1 MFTRIGRVVSGH
13 PVGFVIGWAVLL
25 AVMTTL
31 AVQGLGTGGLF
42 DRLASTEATTPDSDS
57 EVVYSLTLSDD
68 DSGETVIVVAGGV
81 DVAGDWPGVAA
92 AATAARGELAGI
104 DGVASV
110 HDAFMLPD
118 PTSQEALALLSSNGD
133 GFATLV
139 TLDEGLGDHES
150 QDANERVAEAAQGAW
165 LDALHEYDAT
175 ANAHTVSTTLIADSI
190 TDLVQEDLVRG
201 ESVSLPVALVLLVIV
216 FGGLLA
222 AGLPLVGA
230 VVSILVGLGALWC
243 LTFVQDVN
251 SFILNVISIIGL
263 ALSIDYGLLLV
274 SRYREEAAAQLAG
287 AGGELPAGD
296 EMKALVRATVVR
308 TVATAGRTVSFSAL
322 TIACSIAGLFVMRSP
337 ILRTI
342 GAGAVIVTLLAVSC
356 TLTLVPAIIT
366 LLGARLVRP
375 SALSR
380 VPGLRRVLA
389 AVGDS
394 SSDDG
399 VFSRLSRRVVA
410 HPWIVMLAVVALLA
424 AMASPIGSLRLRTNF
439 AEYMPAGSDVH
450 AGYDILQEDYPAL
463 ASPTISIVAQTDPPD
478 TAGFVSDLGAMDGVT
493 HVTATDLADHEHMT
507 LISVLMDVDDP
518 VGPRATDAVDQ
529 IRAMDPGYRV
539 WVGGQAAQQTDF
551 TDSIA
556 QGAPWAALIVVAA
569 VLVLLFCMTGSF
581 VVPLKALIINTFSL
595 VASLGATAWLFE
607 GGHLGLPRT
616 AGLET
621 FIVACLMAFG
631 FGLAMDYEV
640 FLLARIAEYWQAG
653 YDNDEAV
660 ARGLQRSGRIITSAA
675 AIIIAVFLGFVSG
688 EMIAIKQ
695 IGVGLAIMVAA
706 DATLVRL
713 LLVPATMTVL
723 GQWNWW
729 APEPLARLY
738 RRLGGQDRVKD
749 GAAQQ

>member
-1 MFTRIGRVVSGH
+1 MFDQIGRTVSRHPALFIIAWMLLLSAMVYLTFQGMGH
-13 PVGFVIGWAVLL
+13 
-25 AVMTTL
+25 
-31 AVQGLGTGGLF
+31 GGLF
-42 DRLASTEATTPDSDS
+42 DRLTSTNAPTPDTESDR
-57 EVVYSLTLSDD
+57 VTSLTTSDETDGETVTVIISDVDMGNDPAELSAAVSMARKTLSDLED
-68 DSGETVIVVAGGV
+68 VV
-81 DVAGDWPGVAA
+81 
-92 AATAARGELAGI
+92 
-104 DGVASV
+104 SV
-110 HDAFMLPD
+110 QDAFMMPD
-118 PTSQEALALLSSNGD
+118 PSSQEAKALLSSSGD
-133 GFATLV
+133 GYVELV
-139 TLDEGLGDHES
+139 TLAEGLDDERS
-150 QDANERVAEAAQGAW
+150 QAANDRVAKTAEGAY
-165 LDALHEYDAT
+165 LDALRQHSPN
-175 ANAHTVSTTLIADSI
+175 ANAHAVSSKLISDSI
-190 TDLVQEDLVRG
+190 GQLVQKDLAQG

-222 AGLPLVGA
+222 AGLPLVNA
-230 VVSILVGLGALWC
+230 VISILVGMGALWC
-243 LTFVQDVN
+243 LTFALDVH
-251 SFILNVISIIGL
+251 SFILNVISILGL
-263 ALSIDYGLLLV
+263 ALSIDYGLLFV
-274 SRYREEAAAQLAG
+274 SRYREEAAAQLAR
-287 AGGELPAGD
+287 AGWNDGELPAGD
-296 EMKALVRATVVR
+296 AMKDLVRATVVR

-322 TIACSIAGLFVMRSP
+322 TIACSIAGLLV
-337 ILRTI
+337 LRTPMFKTI
-342 GAGAVIVTLLAVSC
+342 AAGAAIVALVAVLG
-356 TLTLVPAIIT
+356 TVTLVPAIIT

-410 HPWIVMLAVVALLA
+410 HPWIVILTIAAALSV
-424 AMASPIGSLRLRTNF
+424 MASPVVSMHMRTNII
-439 AEYMPAGSDVH
+439 EYMPAGSSVR
-450 AGYDILQEDYPAL
+450 AGYDILQGDYPAL
-463 ASPTISIVAQTDPPD
+463 ASPTISIVAQTDP
-478 TAGFVSDLGAMDGVT
+478 TAVAGFVSDLGAMDDVT

-551 TDSIA
+551 IDA
-556 QGAPWAALIVVAA
+556 MVDRAPWAALIVVAA
-569 VLVLLFCMTGSF
+569 VFVLLFCMTGSLII
-581 VVPLKALIINTFSL
+581 PLKALIINTFSL
-595 VASLGATAWLFE
+595 VASLGATAWLFQ
-607 GGHLGLPRT
+607 GGHLGLPQT
-616 AGLET
+616 AGMQT

-640 FLLARIAEYWQAG
+640 FLLARITEYWQAG

-688 EMIAIKQ
+688 EMISIKEL
-695 IGVGLAIMVAA
+695 GVGLAIMVAA

-729 APEPLARLY
+729 APGPLAKLY
-738 RRLGGQDRVKD
+738 RHFLPGKS
-749 GAAQQ
+749 